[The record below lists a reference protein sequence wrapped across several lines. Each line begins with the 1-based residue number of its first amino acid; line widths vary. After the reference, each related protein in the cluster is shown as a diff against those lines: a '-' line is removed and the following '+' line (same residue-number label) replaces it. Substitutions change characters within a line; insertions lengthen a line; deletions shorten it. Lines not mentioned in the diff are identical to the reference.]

1 MDEWVGVLVTVP
13 VCRDIELYL
22 EAQLSAL
29 REHALLCGRSSGMF
43 DFPAPEVVLGA
54 LGSYKCP

>member
-13 VCRDIELYL
+13 VCREVELYL
-22 EAQLSAL
+22 EAHLSAL
-29 REHALLCGRSSGMF
+29 RERALLCGRSSRMY
-43 DFPAPEVVLGA
+43 DLPAPEVLLGA